1 MSYDE
6 VSLVVDQI
14 INKFGATTMK
24 DMGKVMGLASK
35 ELSGKSDGKTIS
47 EIVKKKLS

>member
-1 MSYDE
+1 
-6 VSLVVDQI
+6 
-14 INKFGATTMK
+14 MK

-47 EIVKKKLS
+47 EIVRKIVLNWPSSSTDRTQISALTVEG